1 MPLLLAISWLAYDRA
16 GRDVRRASLWAAA
29 GFLLPFL
36 VAIPWIWSHPEM
48 LRDTLARYLPAE
60 GKPIATLSRVRDKIG
75 EYWDYFDPAYLFLTG
90 GASLTTSTGR
100 AGVLLAPCAV
110 FLPLGMLDLLKRS
123 TSAAM
128 PVVLLGGFAL
138 SAVPAT
144 LFGERYMI
152 QRELIVVPF
161 AVLVAV
167 FGVAFLLR
175 QRNALVRWATIALLA
190 AIPLQ
195 FAYVCRDYFTHYK
208 VRSAFW
214 YDPAAFRDVAEPVIA
229 ADAARE
235 LPAVYL
241 RRDVDDAGPKWR
253 FFVTKHH
260 RESLL
265 RRTRYFDDAAADLA
279 DAPRGSMAV
288 LYAHPYPQAALT
300 SGHWI
305 VADTAVDPDGRSASL
320 ALEKVRE

>member
-1 MPLLLAISWLAYDRA
+1 
-16 GRDVRRASLWAAA
+16 
-29 GFLLPFL
+29 
-36 VAIPWIWSHPEM
+36 
-48 LRDTLARYLPAE
+48 
-60 GKPIATLSRVRDKIG
+60 
-75 EYWDYFDPAYLFLTG
+75 
-90 GASLTTSTGR
+90 
-100 AGVLLAPCAV
+100 
-110 FLPLGMLDLLKRS
+110 
-123 TSAAM
+123 
-128 PVVLLGGFAL
+128 
-138 SAVPAT
+138 
-144 LFGERYMI
+144 
-152 QRELIVVPF
+152 
-161 AVLVAV
+161 
-167 FGVAFLLR
+167 
-175 QRNALVRWATIALLA
+175 
-190 AIPLQ
+190 
-195 FAYVCRDYFTHYK
+195 
-208 VRSAFW
+208 
-214 YDPAAFRDVAEPVIA
+214 VAEPVIA